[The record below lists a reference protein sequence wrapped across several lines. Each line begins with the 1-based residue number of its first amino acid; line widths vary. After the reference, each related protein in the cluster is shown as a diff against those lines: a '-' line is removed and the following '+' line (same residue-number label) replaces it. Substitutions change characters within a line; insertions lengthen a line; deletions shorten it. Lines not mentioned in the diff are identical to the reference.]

1 MNFGCEKILPGNFL
15 EFIGNGIGMPVKSRN
30 KIFEIWVARNSVAQR
45 ILGKCWINNTLF
57 VTMAS
62 SGSRPC
68 IR

>member
-1 MNFGCEKILPGNFL
+1 MNFGHEKILLGNFL
-15 EFIGNGIGMPVKSRN
+15 KFIGNGIGMPVKSGI

-45 ILGKCWINNTLF
+45 IPGKCWINN
-57 VTMAS
+57 TMAS